1 MAGSPEDPSKR
12 FIEELREIPATH
24 WNITGMNAAS
34 VISILKSI
42 VNDREK
48 FKDEAKFTFDIKGDK
63 ETISFTLEANPN
75 DKQPGNGIIR
85 RSRNPRGGGDKHRS
99 YDKDLIEV
107 LTQRYCC
114 TEKLAQD
121 IRRVFK
127 NNSELF
133 KCGNEIIQDVYI
145 LLLFEIGRRLVDDEN
160 VAEEHRTDKQAYDN
174 LPISEAITKI
184 VKLFEAKKCSFED
197 FFDEKGRFHC
207 FTGSPDVRKFA
218 VNKLKSSEK
227 YEDIEALFYGEK
239 SSKDAA
245 SGSEECS
252 KDPTRESEKSSK
264 DAASGSEE
272 CSKDPTRESEKSS
285 KDAASG
291 GEECSKDPTRE
302 SEKSSKDAASGS
314 EECSK
319 DPTRESEKSSK
330 DAASG
335 SEECSKDPTRESEK
349 SSKDAASGGEE
360 CSKDPT
366 RESEKSSEDAGCT
379 SESEE
384 SSEDAASGS
393 EESSEEE
400 FPIKEAITT
409 IVKLFGAKKCSS
421 KDFFLKMFHCFTG
434 TPKQRKKAMKK
445 LKLKGKYDDASSGS
459 EESSED
465 EFPIKEA
472 ITTIVKLFG
481 EEKGSSKDFFL
492 KMFHCFTGTPKQR
505 KKAMKKLKLKEKYDD
520 ASSGSEESSEDEFPI
535 NEAITT
541 IVKLFGAKKCSSEDF
556 FLKMF
561 HCFTGTP
568 KQRKN
573 AIKKLKLKEQYDD
586 ASSGSEES
594 SKDEFPIKEAITTI
608 VKLFGAKKCSSE
620 DFFLKMFHCFTG
632 TPKQRKKAMKKLKL
646 KGKYDDASS
655 GSEESSED
663 EFPINEAITT
673 IVKLFGA
680 KKCSSEDF
688 FLKMFHCFKGTPK
701 QRKNAMKKLKLK
713 GKYDDAS
720 SGSEESSE
728 DEFPINEAI
737 TTSVKLFGAKGCSFE
752 DSFPKMFHCLTGTPK
767 QGKNAI
773 KKLKLKELYDDSSS
787 GSEESSEDTTS
798 GSEESSD

>member
-1 MAGSPEDPSKR
+1 MAGSTEDPSKR
-12 FIEELREIPATH
+12 FIEELQEIPATH
-24 WNITGMNAAS
+24 WNITGLNAAS

-85 RSRNPRGGGDKHRS
+85 RSRNPRGGEDSHRG

-133 KCGNEIIQDVYI
+133 KCRNEIIQDVYI

-160 VAEEHRTDKQAYDN
+160 VPEEHRTDKQAYDS

-207 FTGSPDVRKFA
+207 FTGSPDARKFA
-218 VNKLKSSEK
+218 INKLKSSEK
-227 YEDIEALFYGEK
+227 YEDIEALFYG
-239 SSKDAA
+239 
-245 SGSEECS
+245 
-252 KDPTRESEKSSK
+252 EKSSK

-319 DPTRESEKSSK
+319 DPTRESE
-330 DAASG
+330 
-335 SEECSKDPTRESEK
+335 R
-349 SSKDAASGGEE
+349 
-360 CSKDPT
+360 
-366 RESEKSSEDAGCT
+366 SSEDAGCT

-393 EESSEEE
+393 EESSEDE
-400 FPIKEAITT
+400 FPINEAITT

-445 LKLKGKYDDASSGS
+445 LKLKEKYDDASSGS

-465 EFPIKEA
+465 KFPINEA

-481 EEKGSSKDFFL
+481 AKKCSSKDFFLKMFHCFTGTPKQRKKAMKKLKLKEKYDDASSGSEESSEDKFPINEAITTIVKLFGAKKCSSEDFFL

-535 NEAITT
+535 
-541 IVKLFGAKKCSSEDF
+541 
-556 FLKMF
+556 
-561 HCFTGTP
+561 
-568 KQRKN
+568 
-573 AIKKLKLKEQYDD
+573 
-586 ASSGSEES
+586 
-594 SKDEFPIKEAITTI
+594 KEAITTI
-608 VKLFGAKKCSSE
+608 VKLS
-620 DFFLKMFHCFTG
+620 
-632 TPKQRKKAMKKLKL
+632 
-646 KGKYDDASS
+646 
-655 GSEESSED
+655 
-663 EFPINEAITT
+663 
-673 IVKLFGA
+673 
-680 KKCSSEDF
+680 
-688 FLKMFHCFKGTPK
+688 
-701 QRKNAMKKLKLK
+701 
-713 GKYDDAS
+713 
-720 SGSEESSE
+720 
-728 DEFPINEAI
+728 
-737 TTSVKLFGAKGCSFE
+737 GAKGCSFE
-752 DSFPKMFHCLTGTPK
+752 DFFPKMFHCFTGTPK

-773 KKLKLKELYDDSSS
+773 KKLKLKEQYDDSSS
-787 GSEESSEDTTS
+787 GSEDFMFYGGESSEDTTS

>member
-12 FIEELREIPATH
+12 FIEELREIPATL

-85 RSRNPRGGGDKHRS
+85 RGRNPRGGGDKHRS

-114 TEKLAQD
+114 TEKFAQD

-160 VAEEHRTDKQAYDN
+160 VPEEHRTDKQAYDS

-218 VNKLKSSEK
+218 INKLKSSEK

-264 DAASGSEE
+264 DAASDSEE
-272 CSKDPTRESEKSS
+272 CSKDPTRESERSS

-302 SEKSSKDAASGS
+302 SEKSSKDAASDS

-319 DPTRESEKSSK
+319 DPTRESE
-330 DAASG
+330 
-335 SEECSKDPTRESEK
+335 R

-393 EESSEEE
+393 EESSEDAASGSEESSEDE
-400 FPIKEAITT
+400 FPIKEAITK
-409 IVKLFGAKKCSS
+409 IVKLFGAKKCSPE
-421 KDFFLKMFHCFTG
+421 DFFLKMFHCFKG
-434 TPKQRKKAMKK
+434 TPKQRKNAMKK
-445 LKLKGKYDDASSGS
+445 LKLKEKYDDASSGS

-472 ITTIVKLFG
+472 ITTIVKLLG
-481 EEKGSSKDFFL
+481 AKKCSSKDFFL
-492 KMFHCFTGTPKQR
+492 KMFHCLTGTPKQR

-541 IVKLFGAKKCSSEDF
+541 IVKLFGAKKCSPEDF
-556 FLKMF
+556 
-561 HCFTGTP
+561 
-568 KQRKN
+568 
-573 AIKKLKLKEQYDD
+573 
-586 ASSGSEES
+586 
-594 SKDEFPIKEAITTI
+594 
-608 VKLFGAKKCSSE
+608 
-620 DFFLKMFHCFTG
+620 
-632 TPKQRKKAMKKLKL
+632 
-646 KGKYDDASS
+646 
-655 GSEESSED
+655 
-663 EFPINEAITT
+663 
-673 IVKLFGA
+673 
-680 KKCSSEDF
+680 
-688 FLKMFHCFKGTPK
+688 
-701 QRKNAMKKLKLK
+701 
-713 GKYDDAS
+713 
-720 SGSEESSE
+720 
-728 DEFPINEAI
+728 
-737 TTSVKLFGAKGCSFE
+737 
-752 DSFPKMFHCLTGTPK
+752 FPKMFHCFTGTPK

-773 KKLKLKELYDDSSS
+773 KKLC
-787 GSEESSEDTTS
+787 GSEDFKALFYGGESSEDITS